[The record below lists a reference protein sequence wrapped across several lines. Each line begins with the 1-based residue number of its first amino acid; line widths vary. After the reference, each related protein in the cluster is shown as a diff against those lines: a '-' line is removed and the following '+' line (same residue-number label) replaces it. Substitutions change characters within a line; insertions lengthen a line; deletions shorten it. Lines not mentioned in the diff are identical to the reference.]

1 MIRIVE
7 ADRAVHLATEIA
19 VLLDGEDTA
28 MALSVLINVAEEIV
42 AGKPGLKYALRNLLL
57 RSAERLSTEDWR
69 VDKKGEHS

>member
-1 MIRIVE
+1 MIRVVE

-57 RSAERLSTEDWR
+57 RSAERLSTEDRR